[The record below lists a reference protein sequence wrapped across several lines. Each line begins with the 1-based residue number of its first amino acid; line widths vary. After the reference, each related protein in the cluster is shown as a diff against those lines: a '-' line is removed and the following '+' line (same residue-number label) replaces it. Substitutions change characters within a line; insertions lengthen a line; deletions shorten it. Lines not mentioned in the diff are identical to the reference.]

1 VSLGPILPN
10 PYEPEDSEPSSP
22 EQPEEP
28 RKGDLFDAKEGV
40 HSLFLSYILGLVV
53 AILLVVLAFS
63 IAAAGATSSTQYI
76 IVNGEVVSVSSPA
89 AAGDIALILLLIVPA
104 SLLVLA
110 LQYRGF
116 KLLASYNR
124 SSYGVG
130 LAGVYAMLVSL
141 VPAAIALAVIA
152 SGGLS
157 SAVGLVLLAGIM
169 ALIGKVLIWV
179 ALWRLS
185 DEWMG
190 GAIKVGV
197 VLDALALIPFLGFLG
212 LIAGVLYL
220 VGLHSVEKNM
230 EASIVEESG

>member
-1 VSLGPILPN
+1 MSLSPVLPN

-40 HSLFLSYILGLVV
+40 HSLFLSYLLGLGV
-53 AILLVVLAFS
+53 AILLVALAFS
-63 IAAAGATSSTQYI
+63 IAAAGAASSTQYI
-76 IVNGEVVSVSSPA
+76 IVNGEVVSVSGDA
-89 AAGDIALILLLIVPA
+89 AAGDIALILLLTVPA
-104 SLLVLA
+104 SLLILA

-116 KLLASYNR
+116 RLLALYNR

-130 LAGVYAMLVSL
+130 LAGVYVILVGLVLAAM
-141 VPAAIALAVIA
+141 ALAVLA

-157 SAVGLVLLAGIM
+157 SAVGLVLLAGIV
-169 ALIGKVLIWV
+169 ALVGKVLMWV

-185 DEWMG
+185 DEWMEG
-190 GAIKVGV
+190 IIKVGV

-212 LIAGVLYL
+212 IIAGVLYL
-220 VGLHSVEKNM
+220 VGLHSIEKTIEM
-230 EASIVEESG
+230 SIAGEIG

>member
-1 VSLGPILPN
+1 MSLGPALPN
-10 PYEPEDSEPSSP
+10 PYEPEDSGPSIS

-40 HSLFLSYILGLVV
+40 HSLFLSYLLGLGV
-53 AILLVVLAFS
+53 AILLVVLVFS
-63 IAAAGATSSTQYI
+63 IAAAGAASSTQYI
-76 IVNGEVVSVSSPA
+76 IVNGEVVSVSGDA

-116 KLLASYNR
+116 KLLALYNR

-141 VPAAIALAVIA
+141 VLAAIALAVIA
-152 SGGLS
+152 SDGLS
-157 SAVGLVLLAGIM
+157 SAVGLVLLAGIV
-169 ALIGKVLIWV
+169 ALIGKVLMWV

-185 DEWMG
+185 DEWMEG
-190 GAIKVGV
+190 IIKVGV
-197 VLDALALIPFLGFLG
+197 VLDALAIIPFLGFLG

-220 VGLHSVEKNM
+220 VGLHSIEKTI
-230 EASIVEESG
+230 ETSIAEEIG